1 MKKKFL
7 LILLSI
13 FALASCGAG
22 NHVKEEVKEARDYA
36 SDGQNEALSE
46 AELSKDETGS
56 EGESQSEIEDPDSYI
71 ERFVYL
77 DLETTNYDKD
87 FEAIKKSAKDL
98 EGLIENE
105 STYYNS
111 YDGSRDLKTTEFTIK
126 IPRDKVDKFDQ
137 VLADIGKTMSINK
150 NSNNLRTA
158 FRDVDKDLE
167 IKEKQLD
174 KFNELLDQT
183 TNIEDTLVINAKI
196 IETQGDIDAIKKA
209 KADLK
214 DRVTYDTYNI
224 SLNQVYSYDR
234 RANNP
239 DLGERIKEAM
249 GESLGIVKEFF
260 SQVIVGFFLYWPFI
274 LIILII
280 LFILYRIRKKFKKTR
295 D

>member
-1 MKKKFL
+1 MKKKTL
-7 LILLSI
+7 LILLSL

-22 NHVKEEVKEARDYA
+22 NYVKEEAKESYDYA
-36 SDGQNEALSE
+36 SDSQNESPAE
-46 AELSKDETGS
+46 AEITKDEEVS
-56 EGESQSEIEDPDSYI
+56 EGESPSDLEDPDAYI

-77 DLETTNYDKD
+77 DLETTNYDND
-87 FEAIKKSAKDL
+87 FEIIKKSAKAL
-98 EGLIENE
+98 EALIENE

-111 YDGSRDLKTTEFTIK
+111 YNGSRDLKTTEFTIK
-126 IPRDKVDKFDQ
+126 IPRDKIDKFDQ

-167 IKEKQLD
+167 IKEKQLE

-196 IETQGDIDAIKKA
+196 IETQGEIDAIKKA

-214 DRVTYDTYNI
+214 TRVTYDTYNI
-224 SLNQVYSYDR
+224 SLREVFSYDE

-239 DLGERIKEAM
+239 DLGDRIKEAM

-260 SQVIVGFFLYWPFI
+260 SQIIVGFFLFWPFI
-274 LIILII
+274 LIIIAI
-280 LFILYRIRKKFKKTR
+280 VFIVLRVRKKKLAKK
-295 D
+295 